1 MEELHSPVLSD
12 VWFTEW
18 GEWGIWLRGGAVY
31 LKNRLKCISLLF
43 AWRIN
48 IFSELESV
56 WLDVQGGYVR
66 LASVSVH
73 QKSHPLQQ
81 PHVMEG
87 QGYPWAC
94 PVPAIV
100 PYMRMNPQ
108 VLLQSQIRG
117 FWWGL
122 PIQRPTAYWPCW
134 LARPESWFN
143 QISLPTQSWYKLAQ
157 QSAMVLSQVM
167 LLAYG

>member
-1 MEELHSPVLSD
+1 M
-12 VWFTEW
+12 
-18 GEWGIWLRGGAVY
+18 Y

-87 QGYPWAC
+87 QGYP
-94 PVPAIV
+94 
-100 PYMRMNPQ
+100 
-108 VLLQSQIRG
+108 
-117 FWWGL
+117 
-122 PIQRPTAYWPCW
+122 
-134 LARPESWFN
+134 
-143 QISLPTQSWYKLAQ
+143 
-157 QSAMVLSQVM
+157 
-167 LLAYG
+167 